1 MGKLA
6 QGLMYNKNPNT
17 AGYDPVGI
25 LRKLV
30 KRPRSSED
38 RRILTIFGSNRVQI
52 GVLWVCNPMGK
63 LAQGLMY
70 HKNPNTAR
78 YDPVGILRKLV
89 KRPRSR
95 GDR

>member
-1 MGKLA
+1 M
-6 QGLMYNKNPNT
+6 T
-17 AGYDPVGI
+17 AGKSCMTLCEASERISKG
-25 LRKLV
+25 KE
-30 KRPRSSED
+30 RSIGD
-38 RRILTIFGSNRVQI
+38 MQILTIFGSNGVQI

-70 HKNPNTAR
+70 HKNPNTAG
-78 YDPVGILRKLV
+78 YDPVGSLRKLV